1 MSETD
6 LARRLEVAERVA
18 KEAGALALDYFRNR
32 DRLAIEHKGKQDL
45 VSIADRDVETL
56 IRREL
61 SAAFP
66 GDQFIGEEEGGTEA
80 ERLWVIDPID
90 GTLNFL
96 RGIPSWAVVI
106 AWVEQG
112 RTLLG
117 VTYDPVHD
125 ELWTARRG
133 HGAYRN
139 GQRITVTPAASPDQA
154 VVGLT
159 FNFKQPAEP
168 YAALVRQLAEH
179 GFEHRRMGSTAIQ
192 LCYVADGRIDAL
204 VTLNCS
210 SWDVLPGL
218 LTVEEAGGQATD
230 FVAQHGF
237 LGKGGA
243 IASNAGLAEVIGK
256 VAGLGFG

>member
-1 MSETD
+1 MTD
-6 LARRLEVAERVA
+6 LATRLLAAERVA
-18 KEAGALALDYFRNR
+18 RAAGALALDFFRNR
-32 DRLAIEHKGKQDL
+32 ERLAVEHKGKQDL
-45 VSIADRDVETL
+45 VSIADREVEAL
-56 IRREL
+56 VRREL

-66 GDQFIGEEEGGTEA
+66 GEAFIGEEEGGA
-80 ERLWVIDPID
+80 AADRVWVIDPID

-106 AWVEQG
+106 AWVEDG
-112 RTLLG
+112 RTELG

-133 HGAYRN
+133 HGAFRN
-139 GQRITVTPAASPDQA
+139 GERITVSASARPEEA

-168 YAALVRQLAEH
+168 YAALIRQLAER

-204 VTLNCS
+204 ITLNCS

-230 FVAQHGF
+230 FVARHGF

-243 IASNAGLAEVIGK
+243 VASNAGLAQV
-256 VAGLGFG
+256 VSRLADLG